1 MSKYFE
7 NETGAGGRGLWTH
20 SGMLH
25 ISPCED
31 REWGGSGRE
40 GAQLKASSV
49 QQERREE
56 ALEAVGVQILQGAGH
71 HLKVWRF
78 YSK

>member
-31 REWGGSGRE
+31 REWGESGRE
-40 GAQLKASSV
+40 GAQLKASSE
-49 QQERREE
+49 QQE
-56 ALEAVGVQILQGAGH
+56 G
-71 HLKVWRF
+71 
-78 YSK
+78 